1 MKENGSK
8 PFWDKWAGLYDGFM
22 HRNERLYDGIA
33 EKMKGSLNRKMVV
46 LELACGT
53 GLISRRI
60 VGSVKSLEAT
70 DFSEKMIAEA
80 KKNVH
85 SVRAHFSVQNTVS
98 WEETQ
103 FSTENTIVNTH
114 SIA

>member
-1 MKENGSK
+1 MPNQRENFSVEKDGFFGAYSTNPNGVDWCMIALLGGKEGKSGEKNGSK

-70 DFSEKMIAEA
+70 DFSE
-80 KKNVH
+80 
-85 SVRAHFSVQNTVS
+85 
-98 WEETQ
+98 
-103 FSTENTIVNTH
+103 
-114 SIA
+114 